1 MSEAAEFRSRSPHQS
16 NRTSPHA
23 RRESNSSISP
33 SRGGGGGGTSPNH
46 KPLWRRRREEAEAD
60 DYKERL
66 SPHRKQSVSPHR
78 ERKNSWHEEDDADN
92 DEYMGRAERAFAGL
106 NRYEKKFKRYT
117 PDAMNGRENK
127 ENEGPSTG
135 SGKSTTPTRDRSM
148 SPKPI
153 EIENDC
159 DTLIR
164 RQKDIDYGK
173 NTAEYQEFVN
183 NVQKKDRLNNQPWTP
198 DKYEKMTRRN
208 WDKQTK
214 IWRKQLHYWRDPKPV
229 KELMTPGTSPC
240 PSPHRRSSPE
250 RDNRS
255 SARQLF
261 NGGGQMDDCA
271 MDGLGFKTKNEVKTE
286 NNPFANGIDQPSS
299 GVQPILSQAALTHVK
314 NENSNN
320 LMMEE
325 DNDDSRMSY
334 ENSEETEQL
343 PSAFKKH

>member
-1 MSEAAEFRSRSPHQS
+1 
-16 NRTSPHA
+16 
-23 RRESNSSISP
+23 
-33 SRGGGGGGTSPNH
+33 
-46 KPLWRRRREEAEAD
+46 
-60 DYKERL
+60 
-66 SPHRKQSVSPHR
+66 
-78 ERKNSWHEEDDADN
+78 
-92 DEYMGRAERAFAGL
+92 MGRAERAFAGL
-106 NRYEKKFKRYT
+106 QRYEKKFKRYT
-117 PDAMNGRENK
+117 PDAMNDRSNK
-127 ENEGPSTG
+127 ENEGPNT
-135 SGKSTTPTRDRSM
+135 GKSTTPVRDRSM

-153 EIENDC
+153 EIEQNA

-173 NTAEYQEFVN
+173 NTVEYQEFVN
-183 NVQKKDRLNNQPWTP
+183 NVPKKDRLNNQPWTP

-250 RDNRS
+250 RDNNR

-261 NGGGQMDDCA
+261 NSQMDDCA
-271 MDGLGFKTKNEVKTE
+271 MDGFSAENIEVCKTE
-286 NNPFANGIDQPSS
+286 NPFAGNANNQQPSS

-320 LMMEE
+320 LMMDE

-334 ENSEETEQL
+334 ENYEETERL

>member
-16 NRTSPHA
+16 NRTTSPHQ
-23 RRESNSSISP
+23 RRESNASISP
-33 SRGGGGGGTSPNH
+33 SRATSPNH

-66 SPHRKQSVSPHR
+66 SPNRKQSVSPHR

-117 PDAMNGRENK
+117 PDAMNGRDNK
-127 ENEGPSTG
+127 ENEGPSAG
-135 SGKSTTPTRDRSM
+135 SGKSTTPIRDRSM

-153 EIENDC
+153 EIEQNC

-173 NTAEYQEFVN
+173 NTVEYQEFVS

-250 RDNRS
+250 RADNR

-261 NGGGQMDDCA
+261 NGQMDDCA
-271 MDGLGFKTKNEVKTE
+271 MDGLNGGQNEVKTE
-286 NNPFANGIDQPSS
+286 NSFAGNASNDQPSS